1 MQLVVTPRGV
11 VRCLY
16 AEQIDLRALGQ
27 PVITRAS
34 HVEPT
39 AGGGW
44 LADLTPVQGP
54 ILGPFPCRSMALAAE
69 QIWLEQHWLG
79 CQAG

>member
-1 MQLVVTPRGV
+1 MQLVVTPRGA

-16 AEQIDLRALGQ
+16 AEHFDLQSLGR
-27 PVITRAS
+27 PVIRRAS

-39 AGGGW
+39 AEGGW

-69 QIWLEQHWLG
+69 QTWLEQHWLG
-79 CQAG
+79 CEQS